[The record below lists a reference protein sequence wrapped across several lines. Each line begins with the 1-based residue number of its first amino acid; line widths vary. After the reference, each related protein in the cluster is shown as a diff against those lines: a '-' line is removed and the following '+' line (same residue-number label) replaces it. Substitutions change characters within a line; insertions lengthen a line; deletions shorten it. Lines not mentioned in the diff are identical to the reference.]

1 MRNKVAIMFAVA
13 IIGSIVMIKS
23 QDVNKEQGLSIKNEM
38 QEVVEPNIGIT
49 AKNREAVGIILNILL
64 SDESILYI
72 KTLNYHWNVLGM
84 NFNDLH
90 LFFGKQYNAL
100 AEIIDEVAERARM
113 LGIRAFG
120 SMTEFLKNT
129 RLREEINNIPTA
141 KEMIRNLLD
150 DHETIIRSLRISL
163 EKCSS
168 EYQDMGTS
176 NFLTDLLERHE
187 KMAWMLR
194 SYLQG

>member
-1 MRNKVAIMFAVA
+1 MFAVA